1 MMLDPTYKPS
11 RVVIVGTGAVG
22 TTTAYTLLL
31 RHRMTELVLIDV
43 NHKKAL
49 GEALDMNHGLPF
61 VGGVKLWAGDY
72 SDCADAD
79 IIIVTAGA
87 SQKPGETRMD
97 LLHRNVAIFTQVIQQ
112 ITKYNKNGIL
122 LIATNPVDILSYVS
136 WKLSGWDSHR
146 VIGSGTLLDSARLR
160 YLIGSR
166 KGIDPRSIHSHII
179 GEHGDS
185 ELPVWSLANI
195 AGTAIGFDKDLQDEI
210 FENTKNA
217 AYEIIE
223 AKGSTSY
230 AIALALDRIVSAILL
245 DESAVLSVST
255 HLDNFNGISDIYLG
269 VPSIVDRSG
278 VREVLD
284 LPLNSIEQELFQQ
297 SADKMKSEISKLNL

>member
-1 MMLDPTYKPS
+1 MTTPSYKPS
-11 RVVIVGTGAVG
+11 RVVIIGTGAVG

-72 SDCADAD
+72 EDCAEAD
-79 IIIVTAGA
+79 IIIVTAGT
-87 SQKPGETRMD
+87 SQKPGETRID
-97 LLHRNVAIFTQVIQQ
+97 LLNRNVVIFKDIIQKVTQ
-112 ITKYNKNGIL
+112 YNHNGIL
-122 LIATNPVDILSYVS
+122 LIATNPVDILSYVT
-136 WKLSGWDSHR
+136 WKISGWDHHR
-146 VIGSGTLLDSARLR
+146 VIGSGTLLDSARFR
-160 YLIGSR
+160 YLIGSH
-166 KGIDPRSIHSHII
+166 KEIDSRSIHGHII

-195 AGTAIGFDKDLQDEI
+195 AGTPLNFDETEQNEI
-210 FENTKNA
+210 FADTKNA
-217 AYEIIE
+217 AYEIID

-245 DESAVLSVST
+245 NESAVLSVST
-255 HLDNFNGISDIYLG
+255 LLHNFNGISDVYLG

-278 VREVLD
+278 IRETLD
-284 LPLNSIEQELFQQ
+284 LPLNKEEAILFQL
-297 SADKMKSEISKLNL
+297 SANKLKREISKLNL